1 MSGQSSSLS
10 YVAPVFQVADLDR
23 ALSYYRDRLGFD
35 LEFNYEGFYASVVRD
50 GCRVHLNCAAPF
62 QRDQAAFQA
71 AEHLD
76 ACFVVSDAR
85 TLASSFKAAGA
96 TFSVSLRSMPYGTEF
111 YLKDP
116 EGHILGFVQPDDA
129 P

>member
-1 MSGQSSSLS
+1 MNEQSSALS
-10 YVAPVFQVADLDR
+10 YVAPVFQVADLNR
-23 ALSYYRDRLGFD
+23 SLSYYRDRLGFD

-50 GCRVHLNCAAPF
+50 GCRVHLNCAVPPE
-62 QRDQAAFQA
+62 RDQAAFEA

-76 ACFVVSDAR
+76 ACFVVRDAEA
-85 TLASSFKAAGA
+85 LASRFQSTGAA
-96 TFSVSLRSMPYGTEF
+96 FSVPLRSMPYGREF

-116 EGHILGFVQPDDA
+116 DGHILGFVQPTGA